1 MSETKNHTY
10 AKRWIDKWVEANHKR
25 LVLEEQVEI
34 LTFYLELIKKGKDVN
49 DFPLTFK
56 EMQLMAKEA
65 LNEVKDKEKV
75 SKTAIPDIAM
85 AC

>member
-1 MSETKNHTY
+1 MNETKNHAY
-10 AKRWIDKWVEANHKR
+10 AKKWIDKWVEANHKR

-34 LTFYLELIKKGKDVN
+34 LTFYLELIEKGKDVN

-56 EMQLMAKEA
+56 EMQCMAKEA
-65 LNEVKDKEKV
+65 LNEVKNKKEA
-75 SKTAIPDIAM
+75 SKTTVPDIAM

>member
-10 AKRWIDKWVEANHKR
+10 TKKWIDKWVEANHQR

-34 LTFYLELIKKGKDVN
+34 LTFYLELIEKGKDVN

-56 EMQLMAKEA
+56 KIQCMAKEA

-75 SKTAIPDIAM
+75 SKTTIPDIVM

>member
-1 MSETKNHTY
+1 M
-10 AKRWIDKWVEANHKR
+10 AKSKSYSCERRWIDKWVEANHKR

-34 LTFYLELIKKGKDVN
+34 LTFYLELIEKGKDVN

-56 EMQLMAKEA
+56 EIQCMAKEA

-75 SKTAIPDIAM
+75 SKTAIPDVTL

>member
-1 MSETKNHTY
+1 MNETKNHAYT
-10 AKRWIDKWVEANHKR
+10 KKWIDKWVEANHQR

-34 LTFYLELIKKGKDVN
+34 LTFYLELIEKGKDVN

-65 LNEVKDKEKV
+65 LNEVKDKKKV
-75 SKTAIPDIAM
+75 SKTTIPDVAM